1 MDISERKQAHEQIAQ
16 AAQKWT
22 TTFDSIQDG
31 ILLLSA
37 DQTVQQANQAFADLV
52 KKPFAA
58 IIGKK
63 CYELV
68 HADRQPDPNCPFARS
83 SKSKKRDFMELEI
96 NGRIFKIVTDPLKR
110 NSGAFSGAVHIMTDI
125 TELKRVEQTLRA
137 SEQRLRRFYE
147 SGMLGVIYWNM
158 DGLIMD
164 ANDKFL
170 ELVGYTRD
178 DLKRGKIDWIHMTP
192 PEYQHLDKNSVK
204 ELKATGVNKKPFE
217 KEYIRKNG
225 TRIPILLAGAMLDE
239 DRFNGVA
246 FVLDITERKKAEE
259 DILKLSAVVE
269 QSTEGMAIAGLDG
282 ILSFVNE
289 AWCKM
294 HDYISA
300 KELIG
305 KNLAIFHNQ
314 EQIENEV
321 KPFNEKVN
329 ELGAYSGEVGHITRD
344 GKPFPT
350 LMTSTLLKDK
360 QGKPYALAGI
370 ARDITER
377 KRAEEQILASLREKE
392 VLLKEIHHRVKN
404 NLQVISG
411 LLTLQAGQINDE
423 RLQGLLKESQSR
435 IWTMALIHQTLY
447 QSGNLAAIDMAD
459 YIRTLSGNLLSS
471 QARVAMP
478 PTVNFD
484 LAPLLLAIEKAIPL
498 ALIINELLT
507 NCLKHAFAD
516 GRPGEIRISLHAVG
530 TGVRVPA

>member
-1 MDISERKQAHEQIAQ
+1 MVTGSISEENAVACLRAGADDYLIKDRLNRLGQAVRHSLANRRLQEEKKAAEETLKERESRIQSIFRSAPIGIGVVSNRVLLKVNKRMCELTGYAEDELIGQSARMVYASEKEFKRVGKYKYEQIKKFGTGSIETQFLRKDGKLLDILLRSTPIDKHNLSMGITFTALDISESKQAHEQIAQ

-83 SKSKKRDFMELEI
+83 SKSKKREFMELEI
-96 NGRIFKIVTDPLKR
+96 NGRIFRIVTDPLKQ
-110 NSGAFSGAVHIMTDI
+110 NSGTFSGAVHIMTDI
-125 TELKRVEQTLRA
+125 TELKRVEQTLRK

-192 PEYQHLDKNSVK
+192 PEYQHLDANSVK

-269 QSTEGMAIAGLDG
+269 QSTEGMATRRLRWHSLLCQRGMVQNARL
-282 ILSFVNE
+282 
-289 AWCKM
+289 
-294 HDYISA
+294 
-300 KELIG
+300 
-305 KNLAIFHNQ
+305 Q
-314 EQIENEV
+314 
-321 KPFNEKVN
+321 KPQ
-329 ELGAYSGEVGHITRD
+329 GAYWQESCH
-344 GKPFPT
+344 FP
-350 LMTSTLLKDK
+350 
-360 QGKPYALAGI
+360 
-370 ARDITER
+370 
-377 KRAEEQILASLREKE
+377 
-392 VLLKEIHHRVKN
+392 
-404 NLQVISG
+404 
-411 LLTLQAGQINDE
+411 
-423 RLQGLLKESQSR
+423 QSR
-435 IWTMALIHQTLY
+435 
-447 QSGNLAAIDMAD
+447 
-459 YIRTLSGNLLSS
+459 
-471 QARVAMP
+471 
-478 PTVNFD
+478 
-484 LAPLLLAIEKAIPL
+484 
-498 ALIINELLT
+498 T
-507 NCLKHAFAD
+507 N
-516 GRPGEIRISLHAVG
+516 RE
-530 TGVRVPA
+530 